1 LQTQRL
7 GCWVFWGFEQLSSA
21 LGGGAM
27 DLQSMSTFKKLNE
40 PTCKT
45 QSGLF
50 TACLLW
56 IIITRQKK
64 SAMQHN
70 GKSDCKPECVQRST
84 KVGVISASIPL
95 ENYDCCNNCCQI
107 KPVAW
112 SLNPVL
118 TLELIAASF
127 PVIQNLRQT
136 RWNRYTHIYL
146 KLFQHFNWFRL
157 ISGCWFHIGCQF
169 LSITSQFCTTTY
181 QWFYEILCQRVK
193 WML

>member
-1 LQTQRL
+1 MNQHVKLSL
-7 GCWVFWGFEQLSSA
+7 ACSLHVCFELSSQ
-21 LGGGAM
+21 GRKSQQCNTM
-27 DLQSMSTFKKLNE
+27 VKVTVSLNV
-40 PTCKT
+40 C
-45 QSGLF
+45 
-50 TACLLW
+50 
-56 IIITRQKK
+56 
-64 SAMQHN
+64 SAV
-70 GKSDCKPECVQRST
+70 P